1 MIIYHPLLMRKFY
14 VIVFFFC
21 LAAPTTGTAQTA
33 DSIALPAV
41 WLRADQGGSTP
52 TVWPDRSGYKRDAI
66 AVPGEEP
73 SAGGVLNFNRTRMFD
88 GLNDYMKIP
97 YSPENASAMTMIAV
111 FQPVDTVERGVW
123 GAEKA
128 ATRSMML
135 TTRRALGPE
144 AALNEYARGE
154 NRPILSSVVQFWTRT
169 AVVSSNG
176 FLAIGSAG
184 KERGQ
189 LPYKGSIAELMV
201 YDRALGFLERLQAES
216 YLAIKY
222 GITLPG
228 GNYVNSKEKV
238 LWHGEQDKK
247 FANRV
252 AGIGRD
258 DAFGLY
264 QKQSASTREAARLL
278 VLSAGPLAASN
289 AANTTPFE
297 NGNFLLWG
305 DDNAALTLAKGQG
318 ADSLLALVTRKW
330 LMKAT
335 GTAANQIPTE
345 LRVNLRLLPKEPL
358 GYWLVIDRS
367 GAGNFSTD
375 ALEYIQP
382 GKVLGDSIV
391 TFSNVRW
398 DTDGSGSDR
407 FGLARAGRTLPL
419 LTQLANPSCA
429 SPAGGRVGVEIAGAR
444 GTYEYQLTS
453 AKTGFSRRWKGT
465 GTAEQTGLPAGS
477 YTLKVTG
484 EDKST
489 VQRHFTLAAP
499 NALTVDLGQDQ
510 QLAAGKEI
518 VLDAGTRVPAAAPVT
533 YTWENNYGFS
543 SKAPKVNI
551 TQSGIYTVT
560 VTNAEGCS
568 CTDQIIIGGQVA
580 RQFDVTPNLVK
591 SGSTYRVNVTLEEA
605 STTRVKVYDT
615 KGVLHGQMQGD
626 DRADYQFTGTGP
638 QPGAYTVVLETPKG
652 IETRKLVIY

>member
-1 MIIYHPLLMRKFY
+1 MRKFY
-14 VIVFFFC
+14 VISFLCC
-21 LAAPTTGTAQTA
+21 LAALTEGTAQTA
-33 DSIALPAV
+33 DSIAIPAV
-41 WLRADQGGSTP
+41 WLRADQGGSSP
-52 TVWPDRSGYKRDAI
+52 TVWPDRSGYKRDAV
-66 AVPGEEP
+66 AVLGEEP
-73 SAGGVLNFNRTRMFD
+73 SAGGVLNFNRTRTFD
-88 GLNDYMKIP
+88 GLNDYMRIP

-128 ATRSMML
+128 ATRNMML

-144 AALNEYARGE
+144 ATLNEYAKGE

-169 AVVSSNG
+169 AVVNGNG
-176 FLAIGSAG
+176 FLALGSAG

-189 LPYKGSIAELMV
+189 LPYKGSLAELMV

-216 YLAIKY
+216 YLAVKY

-264 QKQSASTREAARLL
+264 QKQSASTREATRLL
-278 VLSAGPLAASN
+278 VLSAGTQAASN
-289 AANTTPFE
+289 AANPAAFA

-305 DDNAALTLAKGQG
+305 DDNAALTLSKGQG
-318 ADSLLALVTRKW
+318 ADSLLALVARKW

-335 GTAANQIPTE
+335 GTTASQIPTE
-345 LRVNLRLLPKEPL
+345 LRVNLKLLPKEPL

-367 GAGNFSTD
+367 GGGNFSTD
-375 ALEYIQP
+375 ALEYILP

-391 TFSNVRW
+391 AFSNVRW

-419 LTQLANPSCA
+419 LTQLAGPTCT
-429 SPAGGRVGVEIAGAR
+429 SPAGGRVGVEIVGGQ
-444 GTYEYQLTS
+444 GTYEYQLTGTKP
-453 AKTGFSRRWKGT
+453 AFSRRWKGT
-465 GTAEQTGLPAGS
+465 GTVEQTGLPAGT

-489 VQRHFTLAAP
+489 VQRQFTLTAP
-499 NALTVDLGQDQ
+499 DALTVDLGQDR

-518 VLDAGTRVPAAAPVT
+518 VLDAGANISAAAPVT
-533 YTWENNYGFS
+533 YAWENNYGFS
-543 SKAPKVNI
+543 SKAARVNI

-560 VTNAEGCS
+560 VTNAGGCS
-568 CTDQIIIGGQVA
+568 CTDQIIVGGQVA

-591 SGSTYRVNVTLEEA
+591 SGGAYRVSVSLEEA
-605 STTRVKVYDT
+605 STARVKVYDA
-615 KGVLHGQMQGD
+615 KGVLHGQMQGKD
-626 DRADYQFTGTGP
+626 QADYQFTGTGP

>member
-1 MIIYHPLLMRKFY
+1 MQKFY
-14 VIVFFFC
+14 VIAC
-21 LAAPTTGTAQTA
+21 LSFLAGLASGKAQTA
-33 DSIALPAV
+33 DSIAVPAV
-41 WLRADQGGSTP
+41 WLRADQGGATP
-52 TVWPDRSGYKRDAI
+52 TVWPDRSGHRRDAI

-73 SAGGVLNFNRTRMFD
+73 AAGGVINFNRTRLFD

-97 YSPENASAMTMIAV
+97 YSPENAAAVTMIAV

-128 ATRSMML
+128 TTRNMML

-144 AALNEYARGE
+144 ATLNEYARGE

-169 AVVSSNG
+169 AVVNGNG
-176 FLAIGSAG
+176 FLAVGSAG

-228 GNYVNSKEKV
+228 GNYVNSKEKIV
-238 LWHGEQDKK
+238 WHGEQDQK

-278 VLSAGPLAASN
+278 VLSAGPPAADN
-289 AANTTPFE
+289 ATNTTPIE

-318 ADSLLALVTRKW
+318 ADSLLALVARKW

-335 GTAANQIPTE
+335 GTTANQIPTE
-345 LRVNLRLLPKEPL
+345 LRINLKLLPKEPL

-367 GAGNFSTD
+367 GGGNFSTD

-382 GKVLGDSIV
+382 DKVLGDSIV
-391 TFSNVRW
+391 AFSNVRW

-419 LTQLANPSCA
+419 LTQLANPTCA
-429 SPAGGRVGVEIAGAR
+429 SPAGGRVAVEIVGGQ
-444 GTYEYQLTS
+444 GTYAYQLTGT
-453 AKTGFSRRWKGT
+453 KNGFSRRWQGT
-465 GTAEQTGLPAGS
+465 GTVEQTGLPAGS

-489 VQRHFTLAAP
+489 VQRHFTLTAP
-499 NALTVDLGQDQ
+499 NALAVDLGQDR

-518 VLDAGTRVPAAAPVT
+518 VLDAGTRIPAVTPVT
-533 YTWENNYGFS
+533 YTWENNYGFR
-543 SKAPKVNI
+543 SKAAQVNI

-568 CTDQIIIGGQVA
+568 CTDQVIIGGQVA
-580 RQFDVTPNLVK
+580 RQFDVSPNLVR
-591 SGSTYRVNVTLEEA
+591 SGSTYQVNVSLEEA
-605 STTRVKVYDT
+605 SAARVKVYDT
-615 KGVLHGQMQGD
+615 KGVLHGQMQGND
-626 DRADYQFTGTGP
+626 QAHYQFTGTGP